1 MAGHQADKDLSQG
14 ERMEIF
20 LALVEGQDSGLAVA
34 KSREAIATRFGLS
47 DQQVRRIEREGIEA
61 EWPPLG

>member
-34 KSREAIATRFGLS
+34 KSREAVATRFGLS

>member
-14 ERMEIF
+14 ERMEVF

-34 KSREAIATRFGLS
+34 KSREAVATRFGLS